1 MHVTLH
7 YIALH
12 YITLHCITY
21 VRSVGVPDAPAIQSI
36 RSDALRASETRRF
49 GFKHPKRAASPSSNR
64 SVALQA
70 SQATRF
76 PSLVRGRPGARDILD
91 IRYKLY
97 IYIYI

>member
-21 VRSVGVPDAPAIQSI
+21 VRSVGVPDAPVIQSI
-36 RSDALRASETRRF
+36 RSVAIQASE
-49 GFKHPKRAASPSSNR
+49 
-64 SVALQA
+64 
-70 SQATRF
+70 ATRF
-76 PSLVRGRPGARDILD
+76 QSQRLVRGRPGARDILD